1 MQMKNNAKRKTKK
14 NAGLRA
20 LLFLTVVFCL
30 WLFSTFTLKTTKAEI
45 VSDKVKDEITIV
57 QISDLHGFSFGI
69 NNSSLIKR
77 IEKCNPDF
85 IAVTGDM
92 YTNYSEE
99 GKKTAL
105 MLMEK
110 LAEKYTV
117 YYVNGEHDN
126 DEDFNTQLKNSG
138 VHVLDYLYE
147 DIRIGSTDVRIYGI
161 DNVYYTPTFDLNNE
175 FELDSSKYNILL
187 AHVCNKEAFAE
198 FGMDLCLC
206 GDTHGGQVRLPFV
219 GGVYGTSGWFPEM
232 RNKTAFV
239 KGVYK
244 YENTDF
250 FISSGLGNY
259 PLPVRFM
266 NRPEVAVI
274 RINSDK

>member
-1 MQMKNNAKRKTKK
+1 MKKTTRRKTKK
-14 NAGLRA
+14 NTGLRVLCLCFVA
-20 LLFLTVVFCL
+20 FCL
-30 WLFSTFTLKTTKAEI
+30 WLFSTFTLKTTDAEFISSKAN
-45 VSDKVKDEITIV
+45 DEITIV

-69 NNSSLIKR
+69 NNSYLIKS

-85 IAVTGDM
+85 VAVTGDM
-92 YTNYSEE
+92 YTRQSEE
-99 GKKTAL
+99 GKETAL
-105 MLMEK
+105 RLMK
-110 LAEKYTV
+110 NLAEKYTV

-126 DEDFNTQLKNSG
+126 DEDFNIQLKNYG
-138 VHVLDYLYE
+138 VHVLDYRYE
-147 DIRIGSTDVRIYGI
+147 DIRIGSTDLRVYGI
-161 DNVYYTPTFDLNNE
+161 DNAYYSPTFNLNNE
-175 FELDSSKYNILL
+175 FELDESKYNILL
-187 AHVCNKEAFAE
+187 AHICNEEAFAD

-219 GGVYGTSGWFPEM
+219 GGVYGTAGWFPET
-232 RNKTAFV
+232 NDKNAFV

-259 PLPVRFM
+259 PLPIRFM

-274 RINSDK
+274 KLVPEK